1 MPDHERASKEA
12 AMDMNEYVVRFL
24 VRERL
29 ASAREQARR
38 RALVPLSTRR
48 PLRARVG
55 ATLVALGH
63 HLLQEIPPPR
73 RVTS

>member
-1 MPDHERASKEA
+1 
-12 AMDMNEYVVRFL
+12 MDMNEYVVRFL

-38 RALVPLSTRR
+38 RALVPPSTLR

-55 ATLVALGH
+55 TTLIALGH
-63 HLLQEIPPPR
+63 RLLRETPAPQQVAP
-73 RVTS
+73 